1 MCAVVGPSWVVA
13 DADEQRGMVSEVA
26 HLRVASDP
34 NHNYGIHDPNNRVIY
49 ETNPQTE
56 VGRTIAENLGNY
68 IVC

>member
-1 MCAVVGPSWVVA
+1 
-13 DADEQRGMVSEVA
+13 MVSEVA